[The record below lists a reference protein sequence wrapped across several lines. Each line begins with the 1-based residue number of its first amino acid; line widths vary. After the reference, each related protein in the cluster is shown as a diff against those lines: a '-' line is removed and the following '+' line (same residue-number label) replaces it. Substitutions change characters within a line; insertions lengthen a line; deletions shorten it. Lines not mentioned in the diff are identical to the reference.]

1 MSAQTLEAG
10 DTAELETLFDSIART
25 VKPRPA
31 PVVVKPEAQP
41 DEAGDNAALEDLF
54 DSIAQRAKAPSIGAD
69 LTGGNDST
77 ELEDLFDS
85 VLAQTGGGQAATLLA
100 AAGAVEHDATQCAAK
115 SAQAAA
121 QLSAESA
128 AHAAECA
135 ANSAQVA
142 ALISA
147 RAAEHE
153 AAECA
158 ANKVVNTVGHL
169 TRQLHDTLAELGYD
183 RHLQDAAVAALPDAR
198 QRIAYVVSVTEQ
210 AASRA
215 LNAVDIAIP
224 LQERLATDA
233 ASLSSKWDNV
243 FSGEC
248 DVEQFKALAQQTREY
263 LKAVPEHTEVTRAQ
277 LREVM
282 MAQEF
287 QDLTGQV
294 LKRITEVANNLET
307 QLLKLLVEN
316 APAPIKNTEALGLL
330 NGPAI
335 QGGTPD
341 VVGNQAQVDE
351 LLESLGF

>member
-10 DTAELETLFDSIART
+10 DTAELENLFDSIART
-25 VKPRPA
+25 VTPRAPA
-31 PVVVKPEAQP
+31 VVARPEVQPEA
-41 DEAGDNAALEDLF
+41 AGDNAELEDLF
-54 DSIAQRAKAPSIGAD
+54 DSIAQRAKAPAAGAD
-69 LTGGNDST
+69 LTEGSDSA

-85 VLAQTGGGQAATLLA
+85 VIAQNVGGQAATLIA
-100 AAGAVEHDATQCAAK
+100 AVGAVQHDTKQCAPNN
-115 SAQAAA
+115 AQAAA
-121 QLSAESA
+121 LVCAESA
-128 AHAAECA
+128 AHDAECTA
-135 ANSAQVA
+135 SSTQVA
-142 ALISA
+142 ALMSA
-147 RAAEHE
+147 RTAEHE

-198 QRIAYVVSVTEQ
+198 QRIAYVVTVTEQ

-224 LQERLATDA
+224 VQESLANDA
-233 ASLSSKWDNV
+233 ESLSNKWDSV

-263 LKAVPEHTEVTRAQ
+263 LKAVPERTEVTRAQ

-294 LKRITEVANNLET
+294 LKRITEVANTLET

-316 APAPIKNTEALGLL
+316 APAPIKNTEALSLL

-335 QGGTPD
+335 EGGAPD
-341 VVGNQAQVDE
+341 VVANQAQVDE

>member
-1 MSAQTLEAG
+1 MSAQT
-10 DTAELETLFDSIART
+10 
-25 VKPRPA
+25 V
-31 PVVVKPEAQP
+31 
-41 DEAGDNAALEDLF
+41 EAGDNAELENLFDSIVRTAKPRPAVVVARQEAPVEGAGDSAELEDLF
-54 DSIAQRAKAPSIGAD
+54 DSIAQSAPVPAAPGNVTDDAD
-69 LTGGNDST
+69 SA

-85 VLAQTGGGQAATLLA
+85 VVANGQAASLSTVVA
-100 AAGAVEHDATQCAAK
+100 AEPAEHDTTQCP
-115 SAQAAA
+115 
-121 QLSAESA
+121 
-128 AHAAECA
+128 
-135 ANSAQVA
+135 
-142 ALISA
+142 
-147 RAAEHE
+147 
-153 AAECA
+153 

-183 RHLQDAAVAALPDAR
+183 RHLQDAAVAELPDAR

-224 LQERLATDA
+224 VQECLAADA
-233 ASLSSKWDNV
+233 ASLAGKWDGV

-248 DVEQFKALAQQTREY
+248 DVSQFKALAEQTREY
-263 LKAVPEHTEVTRAQ
+263 LKAVPERTEVTRAQ

-316 APAPIKNTEALGLL
+316 STGPIKNAEALNML

-335 QGGTPD
+335 DGSAPE
-341 VVGNQAQVDE
+341 VVANQAQVDE